1 MLVSSVGFPAPTV
14 LDFRATEMT
23 MTEAGVPSR
32 SAISGGEKNF
42 RSNAFCCC
50 MQKRVLYSSDARSL
64 HRGTESEDR
73 LGGRE

>member
-23 MTEAGVPSR
+23 MTEAGVLSR
-32 SAISGGEKNF
+32 SAISGEKNF

-50 MQKRVLYSSDARSL
+50 MQERVLYSSDASSL
-64 HRGTESEDR
+64 HRGNESEDR